1 MSSHREAPSISQDPV
16 ADNADTYAFVSPD
29 DPTTVTILT
38 NYVPLEGPPGG
49 PNFFEFG
56 DDVLYSIYVDNDGDA
71 LPEIEYQFQFRTTL
85 QNEDTFLYNTGPIGS
100 LADPNWNKR
109 QLYSVGVVRT
119 KGHGPGPHGP
129 GPGGPGGPGGR
140 GGPAKLLAN
149 NLACP
154 PCNIGPRSTPDYDS
168 LAAAAVHQL
177 PSGETVFA
185 GQRNDGFFVDLGA
198 IFDLGDIREIQNHHL
213 IPTMPGTSVDPLK
226 TLNIHTIAIKVP
238 IWMLTRDGSVPGNP
252 ASALSVLGIWGGAS
266 RRKVQIRDDHGNG
279 TMGSGPWVQV
289 SRLGNPLFNEVI
301 VPIGDKDRWNAVDPI
316 DDVGFEKYVNQPELA
331 KLLPVLYPGVFP
343 NLAAYTKNR
352 ADLHAILL
360 TGIPG
365 GIVPGFQNFTG
376 PKPADMLRLNV
387 AIPPNTSSPNALGVV
402 GGDLAGYPNGRR
414 VFDDVVSIELKA
426 IAGATIP
433 LVDSSYSVDGAVGLV
448 SSYLTPGTDRYQ
460 SAFPYLGTPHDGF
473 DTPSS

>member
-1 MSSHREAPSISQDPV
+1 MSSHREAPAISQDPV

-29 DPTTVTILT
+29 DPSTVTIIT

-56 DDVLYSIYVDNDGDA
+56 DDVLYSIYIDNNGDA
-71 LPEIEYQFQFRTTL
+71 RPDIEYRFRFRTTL

-100 LADPNWNKR
+100 LTDPNWNKR
-109 QLYSVGVVRT
+109 QLYNVSVHR
-119 KGHGPGPHGP
+119 PHGP
-129 GPGGPGGPGGR
+129 DKVLGER
-140 GGPAKLLAN
+140 
-149 NLACP
+149 LACP
-154 PCNIGPRSTPDYDS
+154 PCNVGPRSTPNYDA
-168 LAAAAVHQL
+168 LAAAAVHHL

-198 IFDLGDIREIQNHHL
+198 IFDLGDIREIQNLHL
-213 IPTMPGTSVDPLK
+213 IPSPAGTSVDPLK
-226 TLNIHTIAIKVP
+226 TLNIHAIALKVP
-238 IWMLTRDGSVPGNP
+238 IAKLTRDGSVPGDP
-252 ASALSVLGIWGGAS
+252 AAAKSVLGIWGGAS
-266 RRKVQIRDDHGNG
+266 RRKVQVRDGH
-279 TMGSGPWVQV
+279 TMRESGPWVQV

-301 VPIGDKDRWNAVDPI
+301 VPVGDKDRWNALDPI

-331 KLLPVLYPGVFP
+331 KLLPVLYPGAFP
-343 NLAAYTKNR
+343 NLAGYTKDR

-360 TGIPG
+360 TGVPG

-387 AIPPNTSSPNALGVV
+387 AVPPTTSSPNALGVV

-426 IAGATIP
+426 VAGATIP
-433 LVDSSYSVDGAVGLV
+433 LVDPSYTVDGAVGAV
-448 SSYLTPGTDRYQ
+448 SSYLTPGAGRYQ
-460 SAFPYLGTPHDGF
+460 STFPYLGTPHDGF